1 MKIQLIYTDQCHI
14 FIIKTYNNIK
24 NLTDMYNV
32 SKVSKKWTVL
42 YICQGQKEQTLSLKD
57 WFRLCHRSHRALV
70 VLPGFMIVFLVSS
83 FDTNSF
89 FVSNFIFLLKADES
103 IHHIKL
109 RQSCLCMY
117 TFWFFHTTLLF

>member
-70 VLPGFMIVFLVSS
+70 VLPGFMILFLVSS
-83 FDTNSF
+83 FDTTF
-89 FVSNFIFLLKADES
+89 FCV
-103 IHHIKL
+103 
-109 RQSCLCMY
+109 
-117 TFWFFHTTLLF
+117 